1 MLFHQI
7 STLKEV
13 YLRVMLQRQTSKSRT
28 TTHKQMNANTYIDFL
43 KKLKIKN

>member
-7 STLKEV
+7 FTLKEV

-28 TTHKQMNANTYIDFL
+28 TTHKQMNANTYIDKFFL
-43 KKLKIKN
+43 KI